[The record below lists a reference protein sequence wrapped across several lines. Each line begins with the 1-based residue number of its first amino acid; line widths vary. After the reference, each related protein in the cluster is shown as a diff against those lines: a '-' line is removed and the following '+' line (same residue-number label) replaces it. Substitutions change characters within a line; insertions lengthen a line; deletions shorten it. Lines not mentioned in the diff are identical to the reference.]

1 MSDASTNVP
10 SFSRSDI
17 RLLVSGYT
25 RVGLRQWGQIEIFA
39 QVLGQ
44 GPMNDRSLAVIAW
57 ELNELTGNVVC
68 VVDPCSTAPWFL
80 RVVITPDF
88 VFLGLYWAGVDSIAS
103 LADYDR
109 FLVDAFCYRPLI
121 TGAIACHSLN
131 NQEWFDLLC
140 GLNTHLGSQVGS
152 IGRLPP
158 SAPIIPA
165 APLMPAATATIIP
178 AAVPSIPVATVA
190 TTFPSVMPAI
200 CAGDLP
206 MKDVGKKASEDG
218 VGGPALPQI
227 VTKDGRVI
235 TPQWTAIFPPP
246 PPGVPRK

>member
-1 MSDASTNVP
+1 
-10 SFSRSDI
+10 
-17 RLLVSGYT
+17 
-25 RVGLRQWGQIEIFA
+25 
-39 QVLGQ
+39 
-44 GPMNDRSLAVIAW
+44 VISA
-57 ELNELTGNVVC
+57 T
-68 VVDPCSTAPWFL
+68 
-80 RVVITPDF
+80 
-88 VFLGLYWAGVDSIAS
+88 

-109 FLVDAFCYRPLI
+109 FLVDAFCHRPLV

-140 GLNTHLGSQVGS
+140 GLATHLGSQVGS

-165 APLMPAATATIIP
+165 AALMPATAATAVPAIVPAVDP
-178 AAVPSIPVATVA
+178 AAVPFTPVTTVA
-190 TTFPSVMPAI
+190 TIWPSVMPAI

-206 MKDVGKKASEDG
+206 MEDVGKGAPGVG

-235 TPQWTAIFPPP
+235 TPQWTATFPPP
-246 PPGVPRK
+246 PPGIPRK